1 MYIYIYIYI
10 YICIYIYIYI
20 AAAGGAVGTRF
31 FSFREFFASGDH
43 RTRVALC
50 PCAGMSLSSPSSL
63 SPQTRGGLVCPVTG
77 SRAPPA
83 GDSGGSS
90 SRASSGG
97 GRGRR
102 GGGSPVTGGAR
113 GRSPGRLVAE
123 GGAESG
129 VDGGGVGSMLRYYD
143 GREWKVG
150 H

>member
-1 MYIYIYIYI
+1 M
-10 YICIYIYIYI
+10 YI
-20 AAAGGAVGTRF
+20 AAAGGAGGTRS
-31 FSFREFFASGDH
+31 FSFREFFASGEH

-50 PCAGMSLSSPSSL
+50 PCAGLPLSSLSPL
-63 SPQTRGGLVCPVTG
+63 SPQTRGLVCPVTG
-77 SRAPPA
+77 SRAPSA

-102 GGGSPVTGGAR
+102 GGASAVTGGAR

-123 GGAESG
+123 GGATSG